1 MRRRALLL
9 LAAAIPVVALLGLM
23 AWALAKSGGSP
34 GGLVINKF
42 FGEVAIQEKTA
53 PPFVLPLLN
62 GTALNISD
70 LRGKWVMV
78 DFWSSWC
85 PPCIEEAPVLAA
97 TYPQY
102 AGRGVEFVGVAIWDD
117 EGAVRKFVRQ
127 FGIAYPSGLDA
138 QGKIAIDYGVRGIP
152 EKFFIDPDGRLVRK
166 FVGPVTQ
173 EKIRAI
179 LDELLAQG
187 KGG

>member
-1 MRRRALLL
+1 M
-9 LAAAIPVVALLGLM
+9 
-23 AWALAKSGGSP
+23 
-34 GGLVINKF
+34 
-42 FGEVAIQEKTA
+42 
-53 PPFVLPLLN
+53 
-62 GTALNISD
+62 
-70 LRGKWVMV
+70 
-78 DFWSSWC
+78 
-85 PPCIEEAPVLAA
+85 LAA